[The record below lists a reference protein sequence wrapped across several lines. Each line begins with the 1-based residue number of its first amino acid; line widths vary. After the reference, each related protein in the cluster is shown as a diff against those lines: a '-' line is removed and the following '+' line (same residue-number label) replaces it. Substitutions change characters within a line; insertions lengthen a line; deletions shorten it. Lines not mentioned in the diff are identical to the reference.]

1 MARDQ
6 WGVISLAQLLAIGFT
21 YHEVRGL
28 VTRGLLIPLHRGVFA
43 VGQLPQ
49 LTKGY
54 LKAALLAAGPDAFLS
69 HRTAA
74 AVWGLREVSTRY
86 INVTVIGRRRVSRGS
101 LKFHHSGAEA
111 DIAIRDGLPI
121 SSFPQMLIEL
131 APQETSRELDRLVT
145 WGIRKRFLDL
155 DEMRVALVANDRRPG
170 IAKLRTALADYL
182 PTEDRTSDLERDFDA
197 FLAQHP
203 EIPPPRCNV
212 YIDGWEIDCYWPEY
226 NLAVELDGRP
236 YHITV
241 RDMEKDRYK
250 DGKLL
255 ILGIRPL
262 RITDARFNQDRAGV
276 YRDLVSLMGLT

>member
-1 MARDQ
+1 
-6 WGVISLAQLLAIGFT
+6 VISLEQLLEAGFT
-21 YHEVRGL
+21 YAEVRGW
-28 VTRGLLIPLHRGVFA
+28 VSRGLLIRLHRGVYA

-54 LKAALLAAGPDAFLS
+54 LEAALLAAGPDAFLS

-74 AVWGLREVSTRY
+74 AVWGLREVSTRR
-86 INVTVIGRRRVSRGS
+86 IDVSLPRRGLRSRGT
-101 LKFHHSGAEA
+101 LKVHHAAGPAG
-111 DIAIRDGLPI
+111 ITTRNGLPV
-121 SSFPQMLIEL
+121 SSFPQMLVEL
-131 APQETSRELDRLVT
+131 APLETPTELDRLVT

-155 DEMRVALVANDRRPG
+155 DEMRVTLVANDRRGG
-170 IAKLRTALADYL
+170 IAKLRKALADYL

-197 FLAQHP
+197 FLGEHP
-203 EIPPPRCNV
+203 EIPPPMCNV

-236 YHITV
+236 YHIAV
-241 RDMEKDRYK
+241 RGDMEKDRYK

-255 ILGIRPL
+255 IIGIRPL

-276 YRDLVSLMGLT
+276 YGDLISLMGLG